1 MKTDYDLDLFME
13 TSAKTGFNAE
23 ELFIEASKLLIKD
36 YNQLKKNK
44 KKDTEKEKVKLDE
57 AKNQKKKC
65 C

>member
-1 MKTDYDLDLFME
+1 ME

-57 AKNQKKKC
+57 AKNHKKTC

>member
-1 MKTDYDLDLFME
+1 ME

-44 KKDTEKEKVKLDE
+44 KKDAEKEKVKLNE
-57 AKNQKKKC
+57 AKNQKKILN
-65 C
+65 